1 VSMGSVSGYPGKMS
15 TGGRMS
21 APAYIEGY
29 WAKGWDYPFESYYYI
44 SAEIPANAE
53 AKIKVMDN
61 YYKNYHRKQGSI
73 QVIVDGPRVRVFYT
87 KSCFSVVDDCT
98 PKKNADPNGWVVKD
112 PRNIRDVVV
121 LFDGMGESSATPFPD
136 SYFSRLEQRLEF
148 EKNSANHATNTQ
160 EQ

>member
-61 YYKNYHRKQGSI
+61 YYKNYHRNYGTI
-73 QVIVDGPRVRVFYT
+73 EVIVDGPRVRVFYS
-87 KSCFSVVDDCT
+87 KSCVDMYDNCN
-98 PKKNADPNGWVVKD
+98 PRRNADPNGWVIRSPD
-112 PRNIRDVVV
+112 NITDVVV
-121 LFDGMGESSATPFPD
+121 LFDGVGESSATPFPD
-136 SYFSRLEQRLEF
+136 SYFSRLEQRLESK
-148 EKNSANHATNTQ
+148 KNSANQTTNTQ